1 MAIYADFEIKKE
13 SKGLALLKL
22 TEQKNRGNINFLYFL
37 LKLFMQYH
45 ECLSKKQLRQAS
57 QLI

>member
-45 ECLSKKQLRQAS
+45 ECLSKNN
-57 QLI
+57 